1 MTETAAQRFAREQH
15 ARRVAEL
22 GEHRVEDWESII
34 AEQPLTPDRAFS
46 LMHDAFNMGRPPAGR
61 WTEAIP
67 DDVLEDLAALAITV
81 HNLAHAHGVGIP
93 QRYMEACTRI
103 RYAAEAEQANRED
116 ARVDQQR

>member
-46 LMHDAFNMGRPPAGR
+46 LMHDAFNTGRPPAGR
-61 WTEAIP
+61 WTKAVP
-67 DDVLEDLAALAITV
+67 DDVLEDLARLMKFV
-81 HNLAHAHGVGIP
+81 WNLAHAHGVAIP
-93 QRYMEACTRI
+93 QRYMKARERVQDAV
-103 RYAAEAEQANRED
+103 EAEQADRED